1 MDYITPITAGVATAF
16 IMGPVFWVL
25 LETSITK
32 GFRAAV
38 AFDLGV
44 IISDIVFVAICIFA
58 SSKLTGAEENQQGL
72 YLFGG
77 TILMVYGLI
86 LLFKKKNKKTKTSKI
101 DINKH
106 NYLGLAIKGFAL
118 NIINVGVLLYWLV
131 LFNTFGQ
138 ESGSSTNDYIVFFA
152 IVLTT
157 YFIVDMIKIILANKF
172 STFLIEN
179 AILLL
184 NSPATRTL
192 RLMWMAASQTKA
204 SVKTSPWA
212 QVASALTVTRR
223 STPLAVRQASS
234 GRVRRASADRTT
246 SI

>member
-77 TILMVYGLI
+77 TILS
-86 LLFKKKNKKTKTSKI
+86 LLFKKKNKKTKASKI

-106 NYLGLAIKGFAL
+106 NYFGLAIKGFAL

-172 STFLIEN
+172 STFLTERNISLVN
-179 AILLL
+179 IIIALILIISGLVFL
-184 NSPATRTL
+184 IKGIKPAVPEEL
-192 RLMWMAASQTKA
+192 
-204 SVKTSPWA
+204 P
-212 QVASALTVTRR
+212 
-223 STPLAVRQASS
+223 
-234 GRVRRASADRTT
+234 GF
-246 SI
+246 